1 MDLEQIAA
9 DAVVGGGYES
19 DLIAIFTFPL
29 KNVIESSTFDEM
41 NEIAIIIGISFE
53 ISEHRSVVVGLG
65 TSRFYEVVVGA
76 GGEAPYE
83 EKAKKEDALFDAM
96 CHIFDVF
103 PS

>member
-1 MDLEQIAA
+1 M
-9 DAVVGGGYES
+9 VGGGNEG
-19 DLIAIFTFPL
+19 DLIPILTFSL
-29 KNVIESSTFDEM
+29 KNVIESSTLDEM

-65 TSRFYEVVVGA
+65 TACFYEIVVGA
-76 GGEAPYE
+76 GCEATYE
-83 EKAKKEDALFDAM
+83 EEAKKEDALFDAM

>member
-1 MDLEQIAA
+1 M
-9 DAVVGGGYES
+9 
-19 DLIAIFTFPL
+19 
-29 KNVIESSTFDEM
+29 
-41 NEIAIIIGISFE
+41 
-53 ISEHRSVVVGLG
+53 VGLG
-65 TSRFYEVVVGA
+65 ASCFYEVVVGA